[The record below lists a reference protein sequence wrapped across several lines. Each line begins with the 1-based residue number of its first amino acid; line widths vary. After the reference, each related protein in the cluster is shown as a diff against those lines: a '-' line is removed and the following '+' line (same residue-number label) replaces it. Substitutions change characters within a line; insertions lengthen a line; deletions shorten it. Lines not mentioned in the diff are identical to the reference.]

1 MLGAWGVFGGEFPGS
16 LRPSRLPSVM
26 NYNSQ
31 GDMTLR
37 PNQDSFEIEMGAPL
51 LISTGPQP

>member
-1 MLGAWGVFGGEFPGS
+1 MLGVWGVFGGEFPGS
-16 LRPSRLPSVM
+16 LRPSRLPSVV

-37 PNQDSFEIEMGAPL
+37 PNQDSFENEMGPRY
-51 LISTGPQP
+51 

>member
-1 MLGAWGVFGGEFPGS
+1 MLGVWGVFGGEFLGS
-16 LRPSRLPSVM
+16 LRPSRLPSVV

-37 PNQDSFEIEMGAPL
+37 PNQDSFENEMGPRY
-51 LISTGPQP
+51 